1 MLGSDIAAPFWVRGD
16 GNDTSSIPKKGVS
29 MEPPTLQQPWHTQNK
44 GAEQEIPC
52 SALAVAG
59 LTNRYASRAGG
70 RGAGAGVT
78 PAGWATGTGA
88 AAAGALGAGAAATG
102 ALGAAAGAA
111 VWPSPLA
118 PPSASG

>member
-1 MLGSDIAAPFWVRGD
+1 MAARSHDSVHLILPNRNLEVTAFKYTRRGRD
-16 GNDTSSIPKKGVS
+16 CQGAA
-29 MEPPTLQQPWHTQNK
+29 HTQNK

-102 ALGAAAGAA
+102 ALGA
-111 VWPSPLA
+111 
-118 PPSASG
+118 